1 MERNI
6 EHKLA
11 DIRADWARRGFSFEY
26 WIDPAG
32 QVWRDFVHDVDE
44 LLMLIEGEIQV
55 EFQGN
60 VLQPDVGQEV
70 LIPANAR
77 HGPQRRQ
84 CAEQMVFRVSNQKVT
99 REGDEVMVTRYW

>member
-1 MERNI
+1 MERST

-11 DIRADWARRGFSFEY
+11 DIRDDWARRGFSFEY
-26 WIDPAG
+26 WIDPSG

-44 LLMLIEGEIQV
+44 LLMLIEGEIEV

-60 VLQPDVGQEV
+60 VLRPGVGQEV

-77 HGPQRRQ
+77 HTVRNIGS
-84 CAEQMVFRVSNQKVT
+84 ASNRWCFGYKANK
-99 REGDEVMVTRYW
+99 